1 MKLRLQALLFAEINH
16 PEVVSSHSS
25 MSKQKRIELPTRC
38 MFRKFLVEAIHRH
51 LDETL
56 PFISQMDDKLLF
68 SEPLP
73 NGRPLGEIVFHMLRS
88 IEYYVRGIT
97 EGVWEPAP
105 YVFDSFTTSESL
117 LTQWQEMY
125 TRAKTRLALILLSDL
140 SRVITSHNRHATVA
154 ELLLE
159 MLEHSTHHR
168 GQLTVYLRL
177 LGVEPAKIEYI
188 I

>member
-1 MKLRLQALLFAEINH
+1 
-16 PEVVSSHSS
+16 
-25 MSKQKRIELPTRC
+25 

-56 PFISQMDDKLLF
+56 PFILQMNDDLLF
-68 SEPLP
+68 SEPLS

-105 YVFDSFTTSESL
+105 YIFDSFTTSESL
-117 LTQWQEMY
+117 QKQWQEMY
-125 TRAKTRLALILLSDL
+125 TRAKTRLSLILLSDL
-140 SRVITSHNRHATVA
+140 SRIITTHSRHATIA
-154 ELLLE
+154 ELLQE
-159 MLEHSTHHR
+159 MLEHSIHHR

-177 LGVEPAKIEYI
+177 LDVEPTKIEYI
-188 I
+188 V